1 MAKYKVAQQ
10 SGALVDE
17 KAEECPVTGSNQFVD
32 KYKGR
37 VIIFDTNSE
46 VAQRLEKKHTG
57 QFAIQY

>member
-17 KAEECPVTGSNQFVD
+17 KAEECPITQSTQFVD

-37 VIIFDTNSE
+37 VIIFNTQSRIAKE
-46 VAQRLEKKHTG
+46 LGKKHTG
-57 QFAIQY
+57 QFAIEY

>member
-17 KAEECPVTGSNQFVD
+17 KTQECPITNSTQFVD

-37 VIIFDTNSE
+37 AIIFDTKSV
-46 VAQRLEKKHTG
+46 VAQKLDKKHIG
-57 QFAIQY
+57 QFAMQY